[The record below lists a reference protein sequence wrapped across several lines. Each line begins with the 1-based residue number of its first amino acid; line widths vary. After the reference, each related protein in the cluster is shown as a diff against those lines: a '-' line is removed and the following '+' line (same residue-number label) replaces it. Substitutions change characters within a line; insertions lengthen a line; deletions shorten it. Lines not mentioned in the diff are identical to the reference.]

1 MPAENQPAEAAGG
14 GSPPPGA
21 RRPPRTP
28 AGAWRRPAV
37 PAGGRKGQLSLRL
50 SAEERRRLDDRA
62 QELGLPVS
70 RLLVDSAL
78 RGEVSLVTGEQLL
91 QLQQAVELVAAS
103 LAGIEHERPQRWA
116 AILEGVVPIVER
128 LIVERAP

>member
-1 MPAENQPAEAAGG
+1 MAPPGRAGG
-14 GSPPPGA
+14 WPEGA
-21 RRPPRTP
+21 
-28 AGAWRRPAV
+28 AV
-37 PAGGRKGQLSLRL
+37 AAPL
-50 SAEERRRLDDRA
+50 AEERRGLDDRA
-62 QELGLPVS
+62 RELGLPVS